1 MSRSAAIA
9 APQCSAGEAPL
20 AECIIDTGPRAYGRA
35 ATIESQ
41 RHRQAPWRTSG
52 ARKRR
57 RVTWARGG
65 VPAPGP
71 AQAPALLA
79 AGGSG
84 PVPVGKRGSSVPR
97 GCPSDSRESDP
108 DPAATE
114 VKAAVLGPSC
124 FQAQSWSSVGPGLQ
138 PGKHRHSTRHIQRH
152 IHRCCSP
159 HAHSSLQPPPAGNS
173 CLGLPPHPFCYLLR
187 PGSAHEPL
195 VPAPS
200 TIPSR
205 MSTKPVLVL
214 SVSLAELTGSCQ
226 ALTGSQCAKSFPAV
240 VTNFGEVLLCNPAE
254 WSMRG

>member
-152 IHRCCSP
+152 IGV
-159 HAHSSLQPPPAGNS
+159 AHPMLIAASSLLLQVIPAWGFLLIPSVTSCALVQPMSPWCLHPVQFPAG
-173 CLGLPPHPFCYLLR
+173 
-187 PGSAHEPL
+187 
-195 VPAPS
+195 
-200 TIPSR
+200 
-205 MSTKPVLVL
+205 
-214 SVSLAELTGSCQ
+214 
-226 ALTGSQCAKSFPAV
+226 
-240 VTNFGEVLLCNPAE
+240 
-254 WSMRG
+254 